1 MTIQQ
6 GDTLGPVGPLDLKA
20 TPEPEPEREEPPLA
34 DPFDLGIAATVS
46 RRNLRAMA
54 PMTSFRRRP
63 SRYQ

>member
-6 GDTLGPVGPLDLKA
+6 GDTLGPVLPDPD
-20 TPEPEPEREEPPLA
+20 PEPEPELERQEAPAA

-46 RRNLRAMA
+46 GRNLRAMA